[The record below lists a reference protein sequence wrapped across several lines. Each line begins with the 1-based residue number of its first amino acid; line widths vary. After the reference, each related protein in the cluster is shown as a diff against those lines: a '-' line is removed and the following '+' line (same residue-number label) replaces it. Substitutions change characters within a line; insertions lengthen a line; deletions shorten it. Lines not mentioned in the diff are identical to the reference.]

1 MKKTLKD
8 IDLTNKKVIMRV
20 DFNVPLK
27 EGKITDDTRIKA
39 AVSSIKY
46 ILDQSGTSLI
56 LMSHLGRPKGQVK
69 PEYSLKPAA
78 ERLSELLG
86 KPVKMLNDSIG
97 DEVKNAC
104 SSMNAGDIIMLENL
118 RFHEEEDTKDDEKR
132 KGFAQKLAELADIYV
147 NDAFGTAHR
156 EHASTATIARFK
168 DVAVS
173 GFLLEKEIEYFE
185 KLLHNPDKPLVA
197 ILGGAKVSD
206 KIGVITNLLKIAD
219 TIVIGGGMAY
229 TFYRALGKNIGNS
242 LFTEADL
249 PVSKQILNDA
259 KAKGVEL
266 ILPIDN
272 IITDSNV
279 GELFA
284 DSSLA
289 TKANTKE
296 VGDDVPDGWSGVD
309 IGPKTIEKIKAV
321 LDSAKTVLWNGPM
334 GIFEFEK
341 FAKGTLEIAKKL
353 AEIDAITVVGGG
365 DSVAA
370 VNKFNLAD
378 KISHVSTGGGA
389 SLEYMEGKI
398 LPGVDLLNNK

>member
-27 EGKITDDTRIKA
+27 EGKITDDTRIRA
-39 AVSSIKY
+39 AVPSIKY

-56 LMSHLGRPKGQVK
+56 LMSHLGRPKGQIK

-97 DEVKNAC
+97 DEVKSAC
-104 SSMNAGDIIMLENL
+104 ASMQAGDVIMLENL

-229 TFYRALGKNIGNS
+229 TFYRALNKNIGNS
-242 LFTEADL
+242 LFTEEDL
-249 PVSKQILNDA
+249 PVSKQILEDA

-266 ILPIDN
+266 ILPVDN
-272 IITDSNV
+272 IITDGKV
-279 GELFA
+279 ADMFA
-284 DSSLA
+284 DSSLVD
-289 TKANTKE
+289 KANVKE
-296 VGDDVPDGWSGVD
+296 VSDDIPEGWSGVD
-309 IGPKTIEKIKAV
+309 IGPKTIDKIKGV
-321 LDSAKTVLWNGPM
+321 LDKAKTVLWNGPM